1 MFDSIAKNFF
11 TDLVSYN
18 VKYREEN
25 NIKINDV
32 INLLMQ
38 AKRDGAIELENEKAY
53 ESAGFATVME
63 SDEIKQNSIK
73 NSSQCLT
80 KKLRFLVN
88 L

>member
-1 MFDSIAKNFF
+1 MSANI
-11 TDLVSYN
+11 
-18 VKYREEN
+18 KYREAN

-38 AKRDGAIELENEKAY
+38 AKRDGAIEVENDKAY

-73 NSSQCLT
+73 ISS
-80 KKLRFLVN
+80 
-88 L
+88 

>member
-1 MFDSIAKNFF
+1 MFNSTLKKFF
-11 TDLVSYN
+11 TDLVSAN
-18 VKYREEN
+18 IKYREAN

-38 AKRDGAIELENEKAY
+38 AKRDGAIEVENDKAY

-73 NSSQCLT
+73 ISS
-80 KKLRFLVN
+80 
-88 L
+88 